1 MIERISISR
10 VFILI
15 LSAALILLG
24 LTGCPKAF
32 KGGESSLPPD
42 VTLGGKYY
50 TQYSFQFEK
59 NRHRTTNYRKG
70 FLVPVNTPVEL
81 LSWGRKG
88 FMIRVLPNG
97 PDLEIENV
105 QKHTGD
111 TVVQAFHKMLAR
123 QPLNLKQFTRAE
135 RKLIEEGKVAPGMS
149 KKAVIAAIGYPP
161 ITQTPTL
168 DMDEWR
174 YWASRFDT
182 FIVRFKNG
190 KVKQIVN

>member
-1 MIERISISR
+1 MTERISVSR
-10 VFILI
+10 
-15 LSAALILLG
+15 ALFRSLLLVLLLVG

-32 KGGESSLPPD
+32 KGGESSLPPG
-42 VTLGGKYY
+42 VELGGKYY
-50 TQYSFQFEK
+50 TQYSFQYEK

-97 PDLEIENV
+97 PDIEIENV

-111 TVVQAFHKMLAR
+111 TIEQAFHKMLAR
-123 QPLNLKQFTRAE
+123 RPLNLKQFTRRE
-135 RKLIEEGKVAPGMS
+135 RGLIKEGKVAPGMS
-149 KKAVIAAIGYPP
+149 RKAVIAAIGYPP

-168 DMDEWR
+168 DMNEWR

-182 FIVRFKNG
+182 FIVRFSNG
-190 KVKQIVN
+190 RVKQIIN

>member
-1 MIERISISR
+1 MNQRQSMFRI
-10 VFILI
+10 VL
-15 LSAALILLG
+15 LSVMSVLLLLG

-32 KGGESSLPPD
+32 KGGEANLPPD
-42 VTLGGKYY
+42 IELGGKYY
-50 TQYSFQFEK
+50 TQYSFQYEK

-81 LSWGRKG
+81 ISWGRKG
-88 FMIRVLPNG
+88 FMIRILPNG
-97 PDLEIENV
+97 PEVEIENV

-111 TVVQAFHKMLAR
+111 TIGKAFHKMLAR
-123 QPLNLKQFTRAE
+123 QKLNLNQFTPSE
-135 RKLIEEGKVAPGMS
+135 RKLILEGKVALGMS

-190 KVKQIVN
+190 KVKEIVN